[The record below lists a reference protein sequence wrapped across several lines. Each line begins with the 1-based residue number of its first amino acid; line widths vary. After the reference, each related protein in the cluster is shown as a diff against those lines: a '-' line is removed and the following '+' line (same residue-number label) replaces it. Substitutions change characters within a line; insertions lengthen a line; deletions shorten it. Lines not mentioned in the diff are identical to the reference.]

1 MSRTSRRRVG
11 RRKAAKQKKK
21 QNLQRVPPDGA
32 LQVLLA
38 KLLIVQVI
46 LQITLDVL
54 SQWLGGCGPF

>member
-1 MSRTSRRRVG
+1 MSRTSRRRVR
-11 RRKAAKQKKK
+11 RRKAAEQKKR
-21 QNLQRVPPDGA
+21 NLQQVPPDGV

-54 SQWLGGCGPF
+54 SQWFGGCGPF